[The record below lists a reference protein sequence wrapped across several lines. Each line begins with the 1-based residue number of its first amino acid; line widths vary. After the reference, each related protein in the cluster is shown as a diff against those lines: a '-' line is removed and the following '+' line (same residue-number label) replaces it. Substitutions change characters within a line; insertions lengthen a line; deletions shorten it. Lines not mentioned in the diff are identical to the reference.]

1 MYLST
6 GWVAY
11 LGRTTSMITDHSE
24 AKCRPIDSLLRAM
37 VYHARHENYP
47 CPDGGAG
54 GLLGAPGAHR
64 HWRLRLVRN
73 RVCPCQWYFAAAQGV
88 LSLVSRVTK
97 RCAHS

>member
-37 VYHARHENYP
+37 VYHARHENFS
-47 CPDGGAG
+47 CPDRGAG
-54 GLLGAPGAHR
+54 GLLRAPGSHR
-64 HWRLRLVRN
+64 HLRLRLVRN
-73 RVCPCQWYFAAAQGV
+73 RVCLCQRYFAAAQGIQ
-88 LSLVSRVTK
+88 SMMSRITK
-97 RCAHS
+97 W